1 MARALRPGAERDL
14 TRSTR
19 SMPSSPSA
27 ARDPIAPAPAP
38 PAAGTTALTRPV
50 SRSISRCEL
59 THLAREPI
67 DYDAAAREHDLYE
80 RALEELGCAVRRLP
94 AAHDRPD
101 AVFVEDAAVV
111 LDEVAV
117 LARPGAPSR
126 RGEVSSVAEALA
138 PLREIVR
145 IEAPGTLDGGDV
157 LVLGRTVY
165 VGRSERTDDAGIEQ
179 MGRLLAD
186 AGYSVRAVPVR
197 GCLHL
202 KTAVTALS
210 GDLLLL
216 NPDWVPADAFAGV
229 RLLEVDP
236 AEPFAANALRLGD
249 TLIHAAEHRATR
261 RRIEA
266 AGLRVYPVEMREL
279 AKAEAG
285 VTCCS
290 LVLGG
295 AGEGG
300 TEAGVTP

>member
-1 MARALRPGAERDL
+1 MTTAPSHATGLAPSAPGAL
-14 TRSTR
+14 
-19 SMPSSPSA
+19 PA
-27 ARDPIAPAPAP
+27 ARI
-38 PAAGTTALTRPV
+38 ALTRPV
-50 SRSISRCEL
+50 SRSIPRCEL

-67 DYDAAAREHDLYE
+67 DHDAAAREHDLYE

-94 AAHDRPD
+94 AAHDSPD
-101 AVFVEDAAVV
+101 AVFVEDTAVV

-138 PLREIVR
+138 PLREIAR

-179 MGRLLAD
+179 LGRLLAD
-186 AGYSVRAVPVR
+186 AGYAVRAVPVR

-202 KTAVTALS
+202 KTAVTALAD
-210 GDLLLL
+210 DLLLL
-216 NPDWVPADAFAGV
+216 NPDWVPADAFPKT

-236 AEPFAANALRLGD
+236 AEPFGANALRLGE

-290 LVLGG
+290 LVFRGG
-295 AGEGG
+295 GERG
-300 TEAGVTP
+300 